1 MANIYLFMQA
11 LSPMSLNPAG
21 CKKAVVLHKQFRIL
35 LAPVQHEMEMVVQQ
49 AEGNDAHRAPFLQAV
64 EIAHGNPVHP
74 GDEFLHIC
82 K

>member
-11 LSPMSLNPAG
+11 LSPMSSNPAG

-35 LAPVQHEMEMVVQQ
+35 LAPVQHEMEMIVQQ
-49 AEGNDAHRAPFLQAV
+49 AEGHDTNRPPFLKAIEV
-64 EIAHGNPVHP
+64 AHGDAVHP